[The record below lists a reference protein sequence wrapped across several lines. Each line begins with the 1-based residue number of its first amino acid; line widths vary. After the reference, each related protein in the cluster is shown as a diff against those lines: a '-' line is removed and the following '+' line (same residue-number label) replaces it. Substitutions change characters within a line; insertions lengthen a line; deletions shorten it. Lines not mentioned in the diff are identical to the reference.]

1 MVVAV
6 VVAVSAIVVIV
17 LFAPLVLLYLD
28 RVFHVYYFFD
38 SLYLWTV
45 TLGLVANDVVNY
57 LVGLV
62 LQL

>member
-6 VVAVSAIVVIV
+6 
-17 LFAPLVLLYLD
+17 APLVLLYLD
-28 RVFHVYYFFD
+28 RVFHVYYVFD

-45 TLGLVANDVVNY
+45 TLGLVVNDVVNY

-62 LQL
+62 LRS

>member
-28 RVFHVYYFFD
+28 RVFHVYYFFG

>member
-1 MVVAV
+1 MVVAIV
-6 VVAVSAIVVIV
+6 IAVSAIVVIV
-17 LFAPLVLLYLD
+17 LLAPLALLYFD
-28 RVFHVYYFFD
+28 RVFHFFD